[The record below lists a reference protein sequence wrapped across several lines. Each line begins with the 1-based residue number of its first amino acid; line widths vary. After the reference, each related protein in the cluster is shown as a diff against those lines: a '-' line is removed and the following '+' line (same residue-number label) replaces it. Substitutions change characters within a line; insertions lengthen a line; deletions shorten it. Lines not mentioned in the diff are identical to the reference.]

1 MPKLSDTIQNWLMQK
16 RDRAYL
22 NRLTGPQLDDLG
34 LSRDEGLRL
43 TASRA
48 DTRQRLL
55 AMAAQ
60 YGLHASDI
68 DADGR
73 PASTSRWPAAGA
85 RRPGSAAA
93 TSPARRRSNR
103 IPSAPMPGVTKNW
116 RPRPDSRSLALAD
129 QRPDGLSLGDSFRRP
144 AILKRSAVP

>member
-55 AMAAQ
+55 AMAAR

-68 DADGR
+68 DADRQAGLDIALACGR
-73 PASTSRWPAAGA
+73 CEATRICGRYLSGKAQVEPDTFCPNAG
-85 RRPGSAAA
+85 RYEELA
-93 TSPARRRSNR
+93 TS
-103 IPSAPMPGVTKNW
+103 
-116 RPRPDSRSLALAD
+116 SR
-129 QRPDGLSLGDSFRRP
+129 
-144 AILKRSAVP
+144 